1 MAPAKEYLRQIRQEQ
16 IEIHALTSACIRWE
30 LSASAPAIRYDIP
43 RVQTS
48 PKDRLSQAAWDY
60 LELSATVKD
69 RIKALSTRKTNTIYM
84 VGNMREP
91 IQRAVIELYYLA
103 LRKDGQLM
111 RFEDVAKT
119 LHYQTDSVKKIH
131 GQALRGF
138 YEANKEEIDTW
149 IREQDIQK

>member
-1 MAPAKEYLRQIRQEQ
+1 MYKVGAERKRTGHPLRYPAGADITERSPVTGGMGLSG
-16 IEIHALTSACIRWE
+16 IER
-30 LSASAPAIRYDIP
+30 
-43 RVQTS
+43 
-48 PKDRLSQAAWDY
+48 
-60 LELSATVKD
+60 
-69 RIKALSTRKTNTIYM
+69 NTIYM

-131 GQALRGF
+131 GQALKGF
-138 YEANKEEIDTW
+138 YEANKKEIDTW
-149 IREQDIQK
+149 IHEKDTQE